1 MLGGWSDYERIEF
14 ANSYN
19 SPVAAQSLF
28 LDFFKFLVGI
38 CLLREIDVLVLPHV
52 WFRVRC

>member
-1 MLGGWSDYERIEF
+1 M
-14 ANSYN
+14 NSHN

-28 LDFFKFLVGI
+28 LDFFKFLAGI
-38 CLLREIDVLVLPHV
+38 CLLGAIDVLVLPHV